1 MMFKCDIMGKGQRR
15 REGEEGKEREGDRQ
29 QSVARRCDALATTPK
44 VANSSNSNNN
54 IYTAATISHSTSAS
68 G

>member
-1 MMFKCDIMGKGQRR
+1 MKFKCDIMGKGQRR
-15 REGEEGKEREGDRQ
+15 REGDRE

-54 IYTAATISHSTSAS
+54 IYTAATISHSTLAS